1 MVMQQLCGKGRGLS
15 CGGARSVPWQ
25 QRALC
30 EQEQGQVEG
39 PVLVQLRGEMA
50 PGGKK
55 APY

>member
-1 MVMQQLCGKGRGLS
+1 M
-15 CGGARSVPWQ
+15 PWQ

-30 EQEQGQVEG
+30 EQEHRQVEG

-55 APY
+55 ALY